1 MTDTELTN
9 PRPGRAPSAK
19 PEQALRTQAAG
30 RHADPTGHTNPGPGA
45 RFREDTQSPQP
56 KPGSKPAERTTP
68 ASALPEP
75 TDRLLDRVVVN
86 AEVKADRFHADA
98 RSTHLRRLSGDALVH
113 GQRCDHNEAHVKR
126 QTRNSANV
134 FLPGPPLLR
143 CLFSATYSCHITPL
157 RHPSEVQCRGR
168 TQPTTPDGPKVPEK
182 AMTGEPRGATGKL
195 LLAVAAPA
203 VLTAAVACG
212 GPPEDDS
219 RGRSTTGGGPA
230 TNQLPDGTENA
241 GPSGAVALE
250 RTNRGIRNLQWDRWN
265 PIPYQ
270 YRGTRGV
277 PRSAAEARAVWET
290 IPPRLRMV
298 GPELTDKVLANWDWS
313 HIEPHSRG
321 GSADAA
327 NGVFEPRSTNRA
339 RGARSMTP
347 AAVDAARRA
356 LGSAATRATVQSALA
371 GAGKAGGLT
380 AAVGGML
387 AILKHG
393 LDYADGRIDR
403 AELLRRTAV
412 DVGAAGLTGGGIAA
426 ALTGIATTAPVL
438 AASAA
443 VAAAALTVVGV
454 IYIGTEAADLGGRW
468 IELVSEHQSGA
479 RSRPTVARPPGGPE
493 ALEAA
498 APPDQA
504 TLELR
509 AARERARDQRRLAR
523 RASNRRGTAP
533 HTTTIPE
540 P

>member
-1 MTDTELTN
+1 
-9 PRPGRAPSAK
+9 
-19 PEQALRTQAAG
+19 
-30 RHADPTGHTNPGPGA
+30 
-45 RFREDTQSPQP
+45 
-56 KPGSKPAERTTP
+56 
-68 ASALPEP
+68 
-75 TDRLLDRVVVN
+75 
-86 AEVKADRFHADA
+86 
-98 RSTHLRRLSGDALVH
+98 
-113 GQRCDHNEAHVKR
+113 
-126 QTRNSANV
+126 
-134 FLPGPPLLR
+134 
-143 CLFSATYSCHITPL
+143 
-157 RHPSEVQCRGR
+157 
-168 TQPTTPDGPKVPEK
+168 
-182 AMTGEPRGATGKL
+182 MTGEPRGATGKL

-203 VLTAAVACG
+203 VLTASVACG
-212 GPPEDDS
+212 GPPEDD

-230 TNQLPDGTENA
+230 ANQLPDGTENA

-270 YRGTRGV
+270 YRGTRGM

-298 GPELTDKVLANWDWS
+298 GPELTDKVLGSWDWS

-339 RGARSMTP
+339 RGARSMAP
-347 AAVDAARRA
+347 AEVDTARRA

-393 LDYADGRIDR
+393 LDYVDGRIDR

-412 DVGAAGLTGGGIAA
+412 DMGAAGLTGGGIAA

-438 AASAA
+438 AVPAA

-504 TLELR
+504 ILELR

>member
-1 MTDTELTN
+1 
-9 PRPGRAPSAK
+9 
-19 PEQALRTQAAG
+19 
-30 RHADPTGHTNPGPGA
+30 
-45 RFREDTQSPQP
+45 
-56 KPGSKPAERTTP
+56 
-68 ASALPEP
+68 
-75 TDRLLDRVVVN
+75 
-86 AEVKADRFHADA
+86 
-98 RSTHLRRLSGDALVH
+98 
-113 GQRCDHNEAHVKR
+113 
-126 QTRNSANV
+126 
-134 FLPGPPLLR
+134 
-143 CLFSATYSCHITPL
+143 
-157 RHPSEVQCRGR
+157 
-168 TQPTTPDGPKVPEK
+168 
-182 AMTGEPRGATGKL
+182 MTGEPRGATGNL
-195 LLAVAAPA
+195 LLAVAAP
-203 VLTAAVACG
+203 VLLTAAVACG
-212 GPPEDDS
+212 GPPEDD
-219 RGRSTTGGGPA
+219 RGHSTTAGGPA
-230 TNQLPDGTENA
+230 AKQLPDGTENA
-241 GPSGAVALE
+241 GPSAAVALE

-290 IPPRLRMV
+290 IPLRLRMV
-298 GPELTDKVLANWDWS
+298 GPELTDRVLGNWDWS

-321 GSADAA
+321 GTADAA

-347 AAVDAARRA
+347 AEVDAARRA

-438 AASAA
+438 AVPAA
-443 VAAAALTVVGV
+443 VAAAALTIVGV

-468 IELVSEHQSGA
+468 IELVREHQSGA
-479 RSRPTVARPPGGPE
+479 QSRPTVARPRGRPE

-504 TLELR
+504 ALELR
-509 AARERARDQRRLAR
+509 ASRERSRNQRRLVR
-523 RASNRRGTAP
+523 RASNRRGAAP
-533 HTTTIPE
+533 HIGTTPE